1 VLEGSATFGAQG
13 ATFTGDALTIGG
25 TGNADIVSS
34 TFPEAIILTIG
45 SEAIVHI
52 SNSRFW
58 DSWTSAGPGI
68 PLHGQESLCRH
79 GEPAHPQ
86 RGGARGQPLSRHPHP
101 Q

>member
-52 SNSRFW
+52 SNSRF
-58 DSWTSAGPGI
+58 G
-68 PLHGQESLCRH
+68 GQLDI
-79 GEPAHPQ
+79 
-86 RGGARGQPLSRHPHP
+86 GGARDPSTWPGIALPTR
-101 Q
+101 